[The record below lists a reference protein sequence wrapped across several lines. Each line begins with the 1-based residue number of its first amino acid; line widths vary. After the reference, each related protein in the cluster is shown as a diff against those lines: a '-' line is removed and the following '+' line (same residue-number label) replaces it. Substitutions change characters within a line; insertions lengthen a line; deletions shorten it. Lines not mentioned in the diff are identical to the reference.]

1 MGQIPLE
8 GQAHASANVRSRR
21 VAAVQS
27 QRRTGNPSAAGR
39 VTHLKKAHLLNRFSA
54 IMARMANNR
63 DLFFEDWCDP
73 VDLRIL
79 QDAEQILAQ
88 RAWQDASLEQA
99 QRQAEEESFARALNA
114 SGFCGLGNV
123 RTFMTISEHVAI
135 TRRAPLTAL
144 LAALRRI
151 LVGLLQDKLSNRLCR
166 LAARRAIALA
176 ATPSGRSIPS
186 DCLTP
191 RLVAQRP
198 FAARATRAVLMR

>member
-8 GQAHASANVRSRR
+8 GQAHTSTNVRSRR
-21 VAAVQS
+21 AAAVQS

-39 VTHLKKAHLLNRFSA
+39 VTHLKKAHLLNRFGA
-54 IMARMANNR
+54 IMVSMANNR

-79 QDAEQILAQ
+79 QDAEKILAQ
-88 RAWQDASLEQA
+88 RAWQDACLEQA

-123 RTFMTISEHVAI
+123 RTFMTISAHVAI
-135 TRRAPLTAL
+135 TRRAPLTTL
-144 LAALRRI
+144 LAARRRI

-198 FAARATRAVLMR
+198 FVARATRAVLMR

>member
-8 GQAHASANVRSRR
+8 DQAHASANVRSRR

-39 VTHLKKAHLLNRFSA
+39 VTHLKKAHLLNRFGA

-79 QDAEQILAQ
+79 QDAEEILAQ
-88 RAWQDASLEQA
+88 RAWQDARLEQE
-99 QRQAEEESFARALNA
+99 QRQAEEEMLVRALN
-114 SGFCGLGNV
+114 SREFCVLANV
-123 RTFMTISEHVAI
+123 RAFMAISADMAI
-135 TRRAPLTAL
+135 ARRAPLTAL
-144 LAALRRI
+144 LAARRRI

-176 ATPSGRSIPS
+176 ATPSGRFIPS

>member
-8 GQAHASANVRSRR
+8 DQAHTSANVRSRR

-39 VTHLKKAHLLNRFSA
+39 VTHPKKAHLLNRFSA

-79 QDAEQILAQ
+79 QDAEKILAQ
-88 RAWQDASLEQA
+88 RAWQDACLEQA

-123 RTFMTISEHVAI
+123 RTFMTISAHVAI
-135 TRRAPLTAL
+135 TRRAPLTTL
-144 LAALRRI
+144 LAARRRI

-198 FAARATRAVLMR
+198 FVARATRAVLMR

>member
-1 MGQIPLE
+1 MV
-8 GQAHASANVRSRR
+8 S
-21 VAAVQS
+21 
-27 QRRTGNPSAAGR
+27 
-39 VTHLKKAHLLNRFSA
+39 
-54 IMARMANNR
+54 MANNR
-63 DLFFEDWCDP
+63 DLLFDDCCDP
-73 VDLRIL
+73 VDLLRIL
-79 QDAEQILAQ
+79 QDAEEIRAQ
-88 RAWQDASLEQA
+88 RAWQDACLEQA

-123 RTFMTISEHVAI
+123 RTFMTISAHVAI

-176 ATPSGRSIPS
+176 ATPSGRFIPS

-198 FAARATRAVLMR
+198 FAARATRAALMR